1 MQVTG
6 VSLFESRAASEL
18 THKRHREGAFGVT
31 RLVSPGIPSTDCGV
45 SRPLA
50 RERTCRSFANHGCRS
65 GCFSVQKLAICVAF
79 GSPLRSRSLQFGRG
93 WRNIVTTSC
102 GADRRPDSLP
112 PEDGAGDSVP
122 GSAASLGYTPS
133 PLGPGSI
140 PSSVCP
146 VSRLSSR
153 ALRARTLVFTC
164 SLRRQPTA
172 PRRWLAATG
181 GGVESVHGQPYGEDP

>member
-1 MQVTG
+1 MG
-6 VSLFESRAASEL
+6 SLGSFRREYPRRIAASRGHWL
-18 THKRHREGAFGVT
+18 GNAPAGLLPTMGVGPVVFQCKSLLFAWLLV
-31 RLVSPGIPSTDCGV
+31 RLCDHALCNS
-45 SRPLA
+45 A
-50 RERTCRSFANHGCRS
+50 AE
-65 GCFSVQKLAICVAF
+65 
-79 GSPLRSRSLQFGRG
+79 

-153 ALRARTLVFTC
+153 ALRARTLVFTFC
-164 SLRRQPTA
+164 LRRQPTA